1 MACAAVGRGAIVG
14 EVDEDRPWEGWLI
27 VSFLADTVA
36 ALFAVVAA
44 SVSSLR
50 PRQYVY

>member
-1 MACAAVGRGAIVG
+1 MKTG
-14 EVDEDRPWEGWLI
+14 PWEGWLV

-44 SVSSLR
+44 SASSLHHH
-50 PRQYVY
+50 QYVCQAG